1 MSVRGPGDRR
11 SCWAGTRLPAWPR
24 VLVVIAHPDD
34 ESFGLGAVI
43 DQLAEA
49 GADMH
54 IVCYTHGGAST
65 LNQTRADLHRARETE
80 LCGAAAELGVAGV
93 TLLDYPDGGLAG
105 IPAAELAGHVADA
118 ADRANADGLLVFDV
132 TGVTGHPDHRA
143 ATRAAVLAGY
153 QAGLPVLAWTLPAAV
168 AARLSADTGQHFVG
182 QPLDR
187 IDLCVRVSRDRQRR
201 AALLH
206 ASQVSPGSVLWRR
219 LRLLGDREYMRWLVP
234 PAAVITSSSTR

>member
-24 VLVVIAHPDD
+24 VLVMIAHPDD

-105 IPAAELAGHVADA
+105 IPAAELAGHVAGSA
-118 ADRANADGLLVFDV
+118 ARVNASGVLVFDD

-143 ATRAAVLAGY
+143 ATGAAVLAARR
-153 QAGLPVLAWTLPAAV
+153 AGLPVLAWTLPAAV
-168 AARLSADTGQHFVG
+168 AARLSAETGQGFAG
-182 QPLDR
+182 QPPDR
-187 IDLCVRVSRDRQRR
+187 IDLCVRVSRERQRR

-206 ASQVSPGSVLWRR
+206 ASQISPAAVLWRR
-219 LRLLGDREYMRWLVP
+219 LRLLGDREYLRWLVP
-234 PAAVITSSSTR
+234 PAEAVTASRPA